1 MFLPVLSV
9 GDAYAALAFEHQPRH
24 VRPAFHVQ
32 VLPRGCRL
40 QVAVYHAPAPATMLE
55 HLVIA
60 NAFLVAAVVV
70 GVQGLAVFLSG
81 AQKGVG
87 HGKPFGHFFQVHG
100 AIFPARVAPG
110 FVMLDLAEDALG
122 LRMAPSRCTRRFP
135 AIVILGLAA
144 HVDHAVDQGG
154 AAHALAARHRDGPA
168 IDVVFGLGGEPPVVV
183 GVHQQL
189 GEARRDGNPHA
200 ARLLAGL
207 QHQDAMLA
215 VGAEPVGQDAAR
227 RAAARNNEI
236 EITHRYS
243 PRPDVACPALIA
255 GPWLAVMLGC
265 LDRLRL
271 FRRRHAQHLRHQRDL
286 ADQHRR
292 TVMHL
297 AATGLRGQ

>member
-1 MFLPVLSV
+1 
-9 GDAYAALAFEHQPRH
+9 
-24 VRPAFHVQ
+24 
-32 VLPRGCRL
+32 
-40 QVAVYHAPAPATMLE
+40 MLE

-87 HGKPFGHFFQVHG
+87 HGKPFGNFFQVHG

-200 ARLLAGL
+200 ARLLAGF
-207 QHQDAMLA
+207 QHQDPMLA
-215 VGAEPVGQDAAR
+215 VGTEPVGQDAAR
-227 RAAARNNEI
+227 RAAARNDEI
-236 EITHRYS
+236 VIAHRFS
-243 PRPDVACPALIA
+243 PRPDVGCPAWVAGSWLPCLSWRAPRPASRPSAQSGKPASARRNAPCSLSLARPAIA
-255 GPWLAVMLGC
+255 RCPW
-265 LDRLRL
+265 
-271 FRRRHAQHLRHQRDL
+271 
-286 ADQHRR
+286 
-292 TVMHL
+292 
-297 AATGLRGQ
+297 AA